1 MLHCTCQSKSRL
13 ERETGCKMKNFV
25 IIFMVLTVIA
35 DITSAKLGLINGGL
49 VTGINGVNPLLV
61 GGLNPPVLSGGPAV
75 VGQPP
80 LAQILPA
87 AALPPYVLRQPPVAS
102 VPFSPSNIGPQ
113 LAYPFASLNGGLLYY
128 IGGPHNQPAI
138 IPLQQQVAAGQGP
151 AGNNQ
156 AVPPG
161 SLTRFKRSFLR
172 RTTARPPVSI
182 TQMPAQV
189 NPAVSGNPV
198 GYFQEIFSSMQYMSF

>member
-1 MLHCTCQSKSRL
+1 
-13 ERETGCKMKNFV
+13 MKYF

-35 DITSAKLGLINGGL
+35 DKLRLINGLNGGL
-49 VTGINGVNPLLV
+49 VTGVNGPNPVLV

-75 VGQPP
+75 IGQPP
-80 LAQILPA
+80 LAQTNTNSS
-87 AALPPYVLRQPPVAS
+87 ALFPYVLQQPPP
-102 VPFSPSNIGPQ
+102 VPFSPLNIGPQ
-113 LAYPFASLNGGLLYY
+113 LTYPFVSSNGGLLYY
-128 IGGPHNQPAI
+128 IGGPQNQPAM
-138 IPLQQQVAAGQGP
+138 IPLQQQAATGQGP
-151 AGNNQ
+151 TGNNQ

-161 SLTRFKRSFLR
+161 SLNRFKRSFLR

-198 GYFQEIFSSMQYMSF
+198 G

>member
-1 MLHCTCQSKSRL
+1 
-13 ERETGCKMKNFV
+13 MKNFV
-25 IIFMVLTVIA
+25 IMLMVLTVIA
-35 DITSAKLGLINGGL
+35 DITSAKKLRLINGLNGGL
-49 VTGINGVNPLLV
+49 VTGVNGVNPLLV

-75 VGQPP
+75 IGQPP

-87 AALPPYVLRQPPVAS
+87 AALPPYVLQQPPV
-102 VPFSPSNIGPQ
+102 PFAPPNIGPQ
-113 LAYPFASLNGGLLYY
+113 MAYPFASPNGGLPYY
-128 IGGPHNQPAI
+128 IGGFQNQPAM

-151 AGNNQ
+151 TGNNQ

-161 SLTRFKRSFLR
+161 SLNRFKRSFLR

-198 GYFQEIFSSMQYMSF
+198 G